1 MSAIHDFFVFVL
13 LTYRHHVSKEYHPN
27 CVEFVGK
34 KNRLQNILIPNWSL
48 VRSTNTKGSQNVRK
62 LYTMYSKSKVNTPV
76 NVFVAWL
83 DRHVPLSVK
92 ILSSS
97 PRRLS
102 KLLFS
107 FFLLFFYPQY
117 VATEITFDCTRF
129 HICFYN
135 LHSFCIYS
143 FLFYFIEVIDI
154 YAAVSLP

>member
-1 MSAIHDFFVFVL
+1 MSAKNIIPTASNL
-13 LTYRHHVSKEYHPN
+13 W
-27 CVEFVGK
+27 GK
-34 KNRLQNILIPNWSL
+34 KSITEYLHSKLIF
-48 VRSTNTKGSQNVRK
+48 SQVYKHKRK
-62 LYTMYSKSKVNTPV
+62 SKCQKTKSKVNTPV

-102 KLLFS
+102 KLLFLF

-117 VATEITFDCTRF
+117 VAMEITFDCTRF
-129 HICFYN
+129 NICFFT
-135 LHSFCIYS
+135 LHSFFIYS
-143 FLFYFIEVIDI
+143 VEVIDI

>member
-1 MSAIHDFFVFVL
+1 MSAKNIIPTASNL
-13 LTYRHHVSKEYHPN
+13 W
-27 CVEFVGK
+27 G

-62 LYTMYSKSKVNTPV
+62 LYTMYSISKANTPV

-83 DRHVPLSVK
+83 DRHVPLSIK

-107 FFLLFFYPQY
+107 FFFKLFFYPQY

-129 HICFYN
+129 NICFFT

-143 FLFYFIEVIDI
+143 FLFYFVEVIDI

>member
-1 MSAIHDFFVFVL
+1 MSAKNIIPTASNL
-13 LTYRHHVSKEYHPN
+13 W
-27 CVEFVGK
+27 GK
-34 KNRLQNILIPNWSL
+34 KSITEYPHSKLIF
-48 VRSTNTKGSQNVRK
+48 SQVYKHKRK
-62 LYTMYSKSKVNTPV
+62 SKCHKTKSKVNTPV

-102 KLLFS
+102 KLLFFF

-117 VATEITFDCTRF
+117 VAMEITFDCTRF
-129 HICFYN
+129 NICFFT
-135 LHSFCIYS
+135 LHSFFIYS
-143 FLFYFIEVIDI
+143 VEVIDI

>member
-34 KNRLQNILIPNWSL
+34 KSITEYPHSKLIF
-48 VRSTNTKGSQNVRK
+48 SQVYKHKRK
-62 LYTMYSKSKVNTPV
+62 SKCHKTKSKVNTPV

-102 KLLFS
+102 KLLFFF

-117 VATEITFDCTRF
+117 VAVEITFDCTRF
-129 HICFYN
+129 NICFFT
-135 LHSFCIYS
+135 LHSFFIYS
-143 FLFYFIEVIDI
+143 VEVIDI